1 MANQVKQGGAEW
13 QLMVNSKVELN
24 EILYF
29 FSFPSKFLIFNI
41 ITIISSL
48 KRLTTC
54 NSWSIFS
61 MKILM

>member
-1 MANQVKQGGAEW
+1 MANQVKQEGAEW
-13 QLMVNSKVELN
+13 QLTVNSKVELN
-24 EILYF
+24 KILYF
-29 FSFPSKFLIFNI
+29 FSFPSKFLVFNI